1 MTQATGKFKIDT
13 LERRLEELSAL
24 SIDFIALLS
33 ASTLIAT
40 LGLFE
45 NSAAVIIGAMI
56 VAPLMRP
63 LVGLSLAILTSDL
76 LLLRRALLT
85 LLVGSIL
92 GVCISA
98 IVALIL
104 HQLELTTEILARTK
118 PTLLDLAIAVFAG
131 GIGAYC
137 QANEKVADSIAGV
150 AIAVA
155 LVPPLSVVGIGI
167 AFQQT
172 ELWQGALLL
181 YLTNLV
187 GITIAGAIVFLAM
200 GYVQLNRAK
209 QGLIVSASALLVLV
223 VPLGFSMN
231 NMILANRLNN
241 EIQQILKEKTLTFR
255 SAKLRDVQVNKYT
268 KPIKV
273 EATVFTDQQITSRQ
287 VRMVQEFLVKELQ
300 TPLDFRLKVIPL
312 TEIQA
317 EDPNEIKNET
327 TSTPADT
334 LPEPTKMDNSAPGPA
349 PTSSE
354 TEIE

>member
-63 LVGLSLAILTSDL
+63 LVGLSLAVLTSDL

-92 GVCISA
+92 GVSISA
-98 IVALIL
+98 ALALIL
-104 HQLELTTEILARTK
+104 HQLELTPEILARTK

-137 QANEKVADSIAGV
+137 QAKEKLADSLAGV

-209 QGLIVSASALLVLV
+209 QGLIVSASALLILA

-231 NMILANRLNN
+231 SMILANRLSS

-255 SAKLRDVQVNKYT
+255 SVKLRDVQVNK
-268 KPIKV
+268 
-273 EATVFTDQQITSRQ
+273 
-287 VRMVQEFLVKELQ
+287 
-300 TPLDFRLKVIPL
+300 
-312 TEIQA
+312 
-317 EDPNEIKNET
+317 
-327 TSTPADT
+327 
-334 LPEPTKMDNSAPGPA
+334 
-349 PTSSE
+349 
-354 TEIE
+354 